1 MFESFEELEDAINNC
16 EKCGLCKNRKNVVIG
31 YGNKNAD
38 IMIVGEGPSSE
49 DDIQGIPFVGLSG
62 KLMDQ
67 AFEGVGI
74 NKENIYITNVSK
86 CKAFQGKELSEE
98 ETKACLDYL
107 RNQVNLVKPKIVVLL
122 GKVAL
127 TNIIGKEYS
136 ITNERGKIIELGGM
150 FFIPTY
156 HPAALLRDESKKIDF
171 WNDLKLVV
179 EKAKELNILF

>member
-1 MFESFEELEDAINNC
+1 MFESFEELENAIKNC
-16 EKCGLCKNRKNVVIG
+16 EKCDLCKNRKNVVIE

-38 IMIVGEGPSSE
+38 VMFVGEGPSSE
-49 DDIQGIPFVGLSG
+49 DDIQGIPFVGISG

-67 AFEGVGI
+67 AFEGIGI
-74 NKENIYITNVSK
+74 NKDNVYITNVSK
-86 CKAFQGKELSEE
+86 CKALQGKDLSEE

-127 TNIIGKEYS
+127 TNILGKDHS
-136 ITNERGKIIELGGM
+136 ITNERGKIVELGGM
-150 FFIPTY
+150 YFIPTW
-156 HPAALLRDESKKIDF
+156 HPAALLRDESKKIEF

-179 EKAKELNILF
+179 NKAKELNVLF